1 MRIRGIDPQP
11 QFRLGVHNVEK
22 GADMPKKV
30 TPTPKV
36 DLSVEKRKSVFTKVI
51 PGPFPQRPHNGE
63 FTVEFNKFLVVY
75 SNNFEGN
82 LSSPWRAGSTSIDC
96 YKDGNFVGVIS
107 FYETAENMGGGYIS
121 ASGIVVVE
129 YPIEEF
135 ENVLRI
141 LKTFNNLSLLFVEKD
156 DQGTPLAHKV
166 GAVMTFQMKN
176 IGS

>member
-1 MRIRGIDPQP
+1 
-11 QFRLGVHNVEK
+11 
-22 GADMPKKV
+22 MPKKA

-36 DLSVEKRKSVFTKVI
+36 VKAARVDLSAEKRKSVFTKLV
-51 PGPFPQRPHNGE
+51 PAPVPQLAHNGE
-63 FTVEFNKFLVVY
+63 YTVEFNKYIVVY
-75 SNNFEGN
+75 SNNYEGN
-82 LSSPWRAGSTSIDC
+82 LSSPWRAGGTSIDC

-107 FYETAENMGGGYIS
+107 FYECAECMSGGYV
-121 ASGIVVVE
+121 AANGIVVVE

-156 DQGTPLAHKV
+156 DQGAPLAHRI
-166 GAVMTFQMKN
+166 GAVMTNQMKN